1 MEYPIYTKCNPFTIQ
16 TKPRL
21 SYCGSIMLDDEY
33 STHRRT
39 MYNTGREDDDDC
51 DDDAAIS
58 DDAIAS
64 RKRSGS
70 SVKKFKYVTIDD
82 VGGL

>member
-1 MEYPIYTKCNPFTIQ
+1 MEYPIYKTCNPFTIQ

-39 MYNTGREDDDDC
+39 MYNMGREDDDDC

>member
-1 MEYPIYTKCNPFTIQ
+1 MEYPIYKTCNPFTIQ

>member
-1 MEYPIYTKCNPFTIQ
+1 
-16 TKPRL
+16 
-21 SYCGSIMLDDEY
+21 MLDDEY